1 MSNRYGRE
9 PSAVSACAT
18 TRTYVQGTSS
28 SASRAWRRPGPDR
41 PPCRSARAQQPLTDV
56 PREFTRAQRLS
67 ARALRVFAT
76 MTYSEL
82 RDPRLSGVQFTHVAF
97 SPDLS
102 VCRVW
107 YLPGSADGETT
118 AASLKAAS
126 GYMRK
131 RLGESFRL
139 RRQPELRFVLDESIA
154 RGEAL
159 EDLIEDAVRKDQAA
173 RK

>member
-1 MSNRYGRE
+1 M
-9 PSAVSACAT
+9 
-18 TRTYVQGTSS
+18 
-28 SASRAWRRPGPDR
+28 
-41 PPCRSARAQQPLTDV
+41 

-67 ARALRVFAT
+67 SRALRVFAT

-82 RDPRLSGVQFTHVAF
+82 RDPRLGGVQFTHVAF

-107 YLPGSADGETT
+107 YLPGPAGAET
-118 AASLKAAS
+118 AAVSLKAAS

-139 RRQPELRFVLDESIA
+139 RRQPELRFVLDESVA

-159 EDLIEDAVRKDQAA
+159 EDLIEDAVRKDRAA

>member
-1 MSNRYGRE
+1 M
-9 PSAVSACAT
+9 
-18 TRTYVQGTSS
+18 
-28 SASRAWRRPGPDR
+28 
-41 PPCRSARAQQPLTDV
+41 

-107 YLPGSADGETT
+107 YLPGSADGETA

-139 RRQPELRFVLDESIA
+139 RRQPELRFVLDESVA

-159 EDLIEDAVRKDQAA
+159 EGLIEDAVRRDRAA

>member
-1 MSNRYGRE
+1 M
-9 PSAVSACAT
+9 
-18 TRTYVQGTSS
+18 
-28 SASRAWRRPGPDR
+28 
-41 PPCRSARAQQPLTDV
+41 
-56 PREFTRAQRLS
+56 
-67 ARALRVFAT
+67 RVFAT

-82 RDPRLSGVQFTHVAF
+82 RDPRLSGVQFTHVVF

-159 EDLIEDAVRKDQAA
+159 EGLIEDAVRKDQAA